1 MLDKI
6 AVSLKNSYRNKVDK
20 RKRLQI
26 TRNLKNLCIKAL
38 NQSMDVHEMRH
49 MARRIIPDYD
59 IYKQTGFPESFAI
72 PSIDAAKQIVSDIIN
87 SKLFF
92 QFIQNLIHLDQKGF
106 MGKKTRI
113 SYLND
118 IIKEIYNNGY
128 IFNLENEIFVENSK
142 VLKTR
147 NWGALQEGETYSM
160 AFLSIDIIGNTKLV
174 QKYPKHLVET
184 TYTELNYIVQNAIDK
199 RNGRIWMWEGDGG
212 IIAFFFGNRNRDA
225 TLSAIEILNNM
236 FLYNRTL
243 CKLTEPI
250 RIRASVHSGVCE
262 YTERNDYFKKM
273 DVMKTIDVMEKKH
286 SKAKSICISYPV
298 RMMLDGFIANQ
309 FLPLGSNN
317 TSQFYRY
324 DLEWDK

>member
-1 MLDKI
+1 
-6 AVSLKNSYRNKVDK
+6 
-20 RKRLQI
+20 
-26 TRNLKNLCIKAL
+26 
-38 NQSMDVHEMRH
+38 MRH
-49 MARRIIPDYD
+49 LARRIIPDYD
-59 IYKQTGFPESFAI
+59 IYKQTGFPESFSI
-72 PSIDAAKQIVSDIIN
+72 PGIDAAKQIVSDIIE
-87 SKLFF
+87 SRLFF
-92 QFIQNLIHLDQKGF
+92 QFIQNLIHLDQKGL
-106 MGKKTRI
+106 MGKKIKI

-128 IFNLENEIFVENSK
+128 VFDPGNEIFVENFTMQ
-142 VLKTR
+142 KTR
-147 NWGALQEGETYSM
+147 NWGTLQEGETYSM
-160 AFLSIDIIGNTKLV
+160 AFLSIDIIGNTQIV
-174 QKYPKHLVET
+174 QKYPKNIIET

-212 IIAFFFGNRNRDA
+212 IIAFLFGNKYTNA
-225 TLSAIEILNNM
+225 TLSAIEILNNV

-262 YTERNDYFKKM
+262 YTNRNDHFKKM
-273 DVMKTIDVMEKKH
+273 DVMKTIELMEKKH
-286 SKAKSICISYPV
+286 SKAKSICISNPV

-324 DLEWDK
+324 ELEWDK